1 MAIGSVHELVYLPGQ
16 IIYRY
21 TAIQQIVTTINE
33 LESSVMRIFQVRP
46 ARATLQAKDRV
57 LTNAVSVMYK
67 SRAPYYRAL
76 SGQTMAVPPPSMA
89 KMASLAPS
97 APQDRVSLSQS
108 AMQGGLERAAMS
120 KLV

>member
-16 IIYRY
+16 IVYRY
-21 TAIQQIVTTINE
+21 TAIQQIVTTIDE

-46 ARATLQAKDRV
+46 AKTTLQAKDRV

-76 SGQTMAVPPPSMA
+76 STQTMAVPPSSMA
-89 KMASLAPS
+89 KRASL

-120 KLV
+120 HSV